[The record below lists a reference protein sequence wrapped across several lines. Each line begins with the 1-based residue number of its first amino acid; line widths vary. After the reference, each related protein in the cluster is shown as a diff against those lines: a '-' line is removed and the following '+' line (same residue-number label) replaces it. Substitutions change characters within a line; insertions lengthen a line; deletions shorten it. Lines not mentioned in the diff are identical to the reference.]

1 MFDYLPAR
9 TIEQTDPRLLG
20 IRFLIAHRAALARV
34 AAAMHDEEVAALAH
48 ALADMMI
55 DPTVDPMHWP
65 IEEMIAL
72 LRLPR
77 AAQGGEAELLAGELT
92 RLRDAIDVGRT

>member
-1 MFDYLPAR
+1 MFDYLPGQPLD
-9 TIEQTDPRLLG
+9 ETDPRLLG

-34 AAAMHDEEVAALAH
+34 AAAMRDEEAAALAH
-48 ALADMMI
+48 ALSDMMI

-72 LRLPR
+72 FRR
-77 AAQGGEAELLAGELT
+77 SGAAQSGDAERLAGELT
-92 RLRDAIDVGRT
+92 RLRDAIDIGGA

>member
-1 MFDYLPAR
+1 MFDYLPAPSLD
-9 TIEQTDPRLLG
+9 ETDPRLLG
-20 IRFLIAHRAALARV
+20 IRFLIAHRSSLARV
-34 AAAMHDEEVAALAH
+34 AAAMRDEEAVALAH
-48 ALADMMI
+48 ALADMML

-72 LRLPR
+72 LRRPV

-92 RLRDAIDVGRT
+92 RLRNAVDIGGS